1 MLKKLHR
8 KLRIPLILG
17 IIIFLFIVLFPVY
30 WLVVSSFK
38 TQSEVLAGTPQ
49 IIPSNIS
56 FDNYRQ
62 VWEAA
67 PLLDYFRNSLI
78 ITLPAMVIAVTLA
91 TMTGYALSRF
101 SFPGKKLF
109 SSLTILTQLF
119 PGILFILPYFLM
131 FSSLQ
136 HQQVFQQANIVFMG
150 DKAMGWNYVLMS
162 FTYIAFI
169 LPFALTLMCG
179 FFNNIPRE
187 IEEAAMVDGC
197 TPFQAFYRVI
207 IPLVFPAIAS
217 VTILAFIQCWNEI
230 LFASVLTNSTTRT
243 IALGIRDYRTQTS
256 VAWNLTLTAGVI
268 VTIPVVA
275 FFTFLQKQLV
285 SGLTAGA
292 VKG

>member
-56 FDNYRQ
+56 FENYRQ

-67 PLLDYFRNSLI
+67 LLDYFRNSLI